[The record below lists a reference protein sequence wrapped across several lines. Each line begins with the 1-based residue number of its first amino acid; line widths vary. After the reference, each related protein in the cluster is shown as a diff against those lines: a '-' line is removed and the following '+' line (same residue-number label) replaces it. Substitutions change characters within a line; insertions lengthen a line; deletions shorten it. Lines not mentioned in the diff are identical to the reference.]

1 MLAKQ
6 NADVRP
12 RVAIVILSSLT
23 AAAGLVAVELLG
35 APWWFFALILA
46 AALIVGTGPSSR
58 SLLLFR
64 RAGRDTSKSH
74 TTGFLIPRELPAPS
88 VPFFGRDDELA
99 RMVRVIKADRATGP
113 AVIVISG
120 PPGIGKSTLALHC
133 ASMVQEHFPDGQL
146 LAEQITGP
154 LYDSSASSTVASFIE
169 ALQGPGELIPD
180 DEVSR
185 HKRYLELTSGRRVLI
200 VIDDARS
207 QTDTTALIPASSS
220 CAVIVTSRVS
230 LGLTGDQLE
239 IELSALEKEHCLT
252 LLDALI
258 GGNRVHEDPSA
269 AQEIVDNSE
278 GYPLAVRLAGASLA
292 TREYWGLGRAALR
305 LSQEKD
311 EASGY
316 RDSHLLDMT
325 YVMLTEDERRAL
337 RLLGL
342 LDYPVFEPWM
352 LAALIGSDLPS
363 ALRLTDSLVQ
373 ERLVERV
380 SEDSDEAPQFRLHEQ
395 VFSYARIR
403 LAAETE
409 SSEREESERRLADE
423 RVKRLDRVPTQR
435 LRKKVFT
442 WQDEGQ
448 IVLALDVA
456 RDVLALAHHKG
467 DKDAIGLALSAL
479 SELQLELGYID
490 DARDLSHAALDASA
504 SGSSSRARALRCLA
518 KVKRR
523 LRQVADAESLLAQ
536 AEKTAVEQQD
546 ESERIRVLRELAAAQ
561 ALGDDPSAGI
571 ATGATAVA
579 LCDKRPDGGRRL
591 RAGVLWSIGSALLH
605 AGDLAGAA
613 DTFRRAETASS
624 EAGQDLW
631 TAWINQGRSRVALE
645 QEEFEE
651 SQRFAIKAL
660 EMFRDMRHRYGLAH
674 CRLLLGEIYRA
685 QAQWEDA
692 ARILEEALETFQNCG
707 DPWMTGVATHTL
719 ALSRQ
724 DQGRSA
730 DAAALLVDAYKIFE
744 VLADDASSRRVLRE
758 LNRSRTHWSRLV
770 RSAKT

>member
-6 NADVRP
+6 NADARP
-12 RVAIVILSSLT
+12 HIAFVALSSL
-23 AAAGLVAVELLG
+23 ASVAGLVAVELLG
-35 APWWFFALILA
+35 APWWFFVLILA
-46 AALIVGTGPSSR
+46 AALLVGTEPSSR
-58 SLLLFR
+58 RLLTFH
-64 RAGRDTSKSH
+64 RASRDTSKSH
-74 TTGFLIPRELPAPS
+74 SAGFLVPRELPAPS
-88 VPFFGRDDELA
+88 VPFLGRDNELVQML
-99 RMVRVIKADRATGP
+99 RFISADRATDP

-133 ASMVQEHFPDGQL
+133 ANMLQEDFPDGQL
-146 LAEQITGP
+146 LAEQITDP
-154 LYDSSASSTVASFIE
+154 LYDSSVSSTVVSFIE

-185 HKRYLELTSGRRVLI
+185 HKRYLELTSDRRVLI

-207 QTDTTALIPASSS
+207 QADTKGLIPESSS

-230 LGLTGDQLE
+230 LGLTKDQLE
-239 IELSALEKEHCLT
+239 IELSALENEHCMT
-252 LLDALI
+252 LLDVMI
-258 GGNRVHEDPSA
+258 GGNRVRDDFSA
-269 AQEIVDNSE
+269 AQEIVENSE

-305 LSQEKD
+305 LSQEKG
-311 EASGY
+311 ETSGF
-316 RDSHLLDMT
+316 RGSHLLDMT

-342 LDYPVFEPWM
+342 LEYPVFEPWM
-352 LAALIGSDLPS
+352 LAALIGSDLAS
-363 ALRLTDSLVQ
+363 ALRLTESLVR
-373 ERLVERV
+373 ERLVERL
-380 SEDSDEAPQFRLHEQ
+380 SEDSEEAPQFRLHEQ
-395 VFSYARIR
+395 VFSYARVR

-409 SSEREESERRLADE
+409 SFERQESAHRLADE

-435 LRKKVFT
+435 LRKNVFT

-456 RDVLALAHHKG
+456 RDVLALAHLKG

-479 SELQLELGYID
+479 AELQLELGYID
-490 DARDLSHAALDASA
+490 DARELSNAALNAP
-504 SGSSSRARALRCLA
+504 GFGSRARALRCLA

-523 LRQVADAESLLAQ
+523 LRRIADAESLLAE
-536 AEKTAVEQQD
+536 AESAALEEEDK
-546 ESERIRVLRELAAAQ
+546 SERIRVLRELAAVQ
-561 ALGDDPSAGI
+561 AVGDDPRSGI
-571 ATGATAVA
+571 VTGAKAIA
-579 LCDKRPDGGRRL
+579 LCDERPDEGRRL
-591 RAGVLWSIGSALLH
+591 RGGVLWSIGSALLH
-605 AGDLAGAA
+605 AGDLAAAA
-613 DTFRRAETASS
+613 DTFRDAETISS
-624 EAGQDLW
+624 AGGQQLW

-645 QEEFEE
+645 QEKFEE
-651 SQRFAIKAL
+651 SQRFATNAL
-660 EMFRDMRHRYGLAH
+660 GMFRDMRHRYGLAH

-685 QAQWEDA
+685 QANWEDA

-719 ALSRQ
+719 ALNCQ
-724 DQGRSA
+724 DEGRSG
-730 DAAALLVDAYKIFE
+730 DAAALLEDAYKIFE

-758 LNRSRTHWSRLV
+758 LNRSGMLWSRLI